1 MILTQLKSYG
11 AAIVGVIVAGLGILA
26 GFFKLRL
33 EAKKRE
39 ISDIKKDSAQHAM
52 EQIQDAQE
60 AMHKAGVEANEKA
73 KKGREKVIA
82 GDRSFLDR

>member
-11 AAIVGVIVAGLGILA
+11 AAIIGVIMAGLGILA

-33 EAKKRE
+33 EQKKRE

-60 AMHKAGVEANEKA
+60 AQHKAGVKADDKA
-73 KKGREKVIA
+73 KKDIESAKR
-82 GDRSFLDR
+82 GDRSHFS